1 MSPLYLLLILLV
13 AILWMIAAGSYL
25 KWHPFFSLLSAT
37 FGFGLLAALP
47 PALLLDTMLQ
57 GFGALIGSIG
67 LIVILGCILG
77 VLLEDSGSVQQLG
90 GALALRATRYPS
102 LALAF
107 LGLLL
112 GIPVFCDSGFIILFS
127 LTKSMAV
134 ASGTPVPIMSLSLAG
149 GLYSS
154 HTLVPPTPGPVA
166 AAATLGG
173 TGSIGLVMLLGIL
186 VSIPVTLA
194 AHLYARFAG
203 QKLKLGDSLN
213 RIEKAI
219 SGPATA
225 WQAVFLILFPV
236 ALIAAGSTVVLLQWD
251 DPFSNTLSFLGK
263 PVVALLMAVVLA
275 MILFRRHGSL
285 TSSID
290 KGLRQAGPIILL
302 TGCGGGFGAVLKASP
317 LANGLAGLI
326 HEQGLTGVGFLTG
339 AFLLGVAFK
348 TAQGSTTSAMI
359 LVSALLSPLLSVS
372 GLDSSSGH
380 ALLVLT
386 IGAGSMMVS
395 HANDSYFWV
404 VSQFN
409 GFTLREGY
417 LGITL
422 MTLVQGLTAFISVV
436 ILFLLIR

>member
-1 MSPLYLLLILLV
+1 MSPLYLLVILLA
-13 AILWMIAAGSYL
+13 AILWMIVAGSYL

-37 FGFGLLAALP
+37 FGFGLLAAMP
-47 PALLLDTMLQ
+47 PALLLDTLLQ
-57 GFGALIGSIG
+57 GFGALVGSIG
-67 LIVILGCILG
+67 LIVIMGCILG

-90 GALALRATRYPS
+90 RALAVRASRQPS
-102 LALAF
+102 LSLAF
-107 LGLLL
+107 LGMLL

-134 ASGTPVPIMSLSLAG
+134 ASGTPVPVMSLSLAG

-173 TGSIGLVMLLGIL
+173 PGSIGLVMLLGIL
-186 VSIPVTLA
+186 VSIPVTIA
-194 AHLYARFAG
+194 AHLYAKFAG
-203 QKLKLGDSLN
+203 KRMKLGDVPEQL
-213 RIEKAI
+213 EKMVNN
-219 SGPATA
+219 PASA
-225 WQAVFLILFPV
+225 WQAVLLILFPV
-236 ALIAAGSTVVLLQWD
+236 ALIAAGSTVVLMRWE
-251 DPFSNTLSFLGK
+251 DPVSTIFSFVGK

-275 MILFRRHGSL
+275 MILLRNYGSL

-302 TGCGGGFGAVLKASP
+302 TGCGGAFGAVLKASP
-317 LANGLAGLI
+317 LADVLSGLI

-339 AFLLGVAFK
+339 AFLMGAVFK
-348 TAQGSTTSAMI
+348 TAQGSTTSAMM
-359 LVSALLSPLLSVS
+359 LVSALLSPLVSVS
-372 GLDSSSGH
+372 GLDSPAGH
-380 ALLVLT
+380 ALLVLA
-386 IGAGSMMVS
+386 IGAGSMTVS

-409 GFTLREGY
+409 GFTLKEGY

-422 MTLVQGLTAFISVV
+422 MTLIQGLTAFASVM
-436 ILFLLIR
+436 IFFFLIR